1 VEVLGEGVSEPTADA
16 AKPAHRRLPLFQGIL
31 PLDRSNLSANIIA
44 GVTLAALGI
53 PEVMGYA
60 KIAEMPVITGLYTIL
75 IPIAVFAVVGPDAYF
90 DSVVE
95 TTEAFTAS
103 TSERSSD
110 G

>member
-1 VEVLGEGVSEPTADA
+1 
-16 AKPAHRRLPLFQGIL
+16 
-31 PLDRSNLSANIIA
+31 
-44 GVTLAALGI
+44 
-53 PEVMGYA
+53 MGYA